1 MNRIEKNSKI
11 ENTVLLS
18 VRNLDTAFHGANGDA
33 TVVRDVSFDL
43 HAGTML
49 ALVGES
55 GSGKSVTALSLLKL
69 LPYPTAFHAQ
79 GEINYQGLDLL
90 KQSEAVLRSIRGDRI
105 AMVFQEPLTALN
117 PLHTVEKQ
125 IGEVIL
131 LHRKTLSPAAV
142 RARVIE
148 LLQQVQISDPQS
160 RLSAYPHQLSGG
172 QRQRVMIAMAIAN
185 EPEILIADE
194 PTTALDVTIAQEI
207 LQLITTLMR
216 ERNMAVLLIT
226 HDLNLVRHHA
236 DHIAVMR
243 NGSIVEQ
250 GATVD
255 VMQQPRHAYTQT
267 LLHAQPKGGPA
278 TVRDNAAELMRA
290 NKLGVRFPIKGGI
303 FRRTMGYFE
312 AIKPLD
318 ISLRAGETL
327 GIVGE
332 SGSGKTTLALAVL
345 RLIDSD
351 GEIHFNNQ
359 RLDILTQKQLR
370 PVRSN
375 IQIVFQDPFSSL
387 SPRMTIGDIIAEGLR
402 VHQRLSE
409 SEQQARVQRVLEE
422 VGLPADIINRYP
434 HEFSGGQRQRIAIAR
449 AVILEPKLIVL
460 DEPTSALDRSV
471 QVQIVDLLRELQ
483 RSHNLSY
490 LFISHDLAVV
500 RAMSHRVV
508 VMHEG
513 NIVEEGMTEQI
524 FSAPQHAYTQRLVQS
539 AFK

>member
-1 MNRIEKNSKI
+1 MSEMEPKAEA
-11 ENTVLLS
+11 ENTALLS
-18 VRNLDTAFHGANGDA
+18 VRHLDTAFHGADGDV
-33 TVVRDVSFDL
+33 TVVRDVSFEL
-43 HAGTML
+43 QAGTLL

-69 LPYPTAFHAQ
+69 LPYPTAFHAR
-79 GEINYQGLDLL
+79 GEVHYKGLDLL
-90 KQSEAVLRSIRGDRI
+90 RQSDAMLRGIRGNRI

-117 PLHTVEKQ
+117 PLHSVEKQ

-131 LHRKTLSPAAV
+131 LHKPTLPASAV

-160 RLSAYPHQLSGG
+160 RLSSYPHQLSGG

-207 LQLITTLMR
+207 LQLITKLMR

-226 HDLNLVRHHA
+226 HDLNLVRHYA
-236 DHIAVMR
+236 DHVAVMR
-243 NGSIVEQ
+243 NGSVVEL
-250 GATVD
+250 GATND
-255 VMQQPRHAYTQT
+255 VMQDPQHAYTQT
-267 LLHAQPKGGPA
+267 LLRAQPKGEPA
-278 TVRDNAAELMRA
+278 AVPDDAAELMRA
-290 NKLGVRFPIKGGI
+290 DKLGVRFPIKGGI
-303 FRRTMGYFE
+303 FRRTTGFVE

-318 ISLRAGETL
+318 ISLRCGETL

-345 RLIDSD
+345 RLVESY
-351 GEIHFNNQ
+351 GAIHFNNQ
-359 RLDILTQKQLR
+359 RLDQLTQKQLR
-370 PVRSN
+370 PIRSD

-387 SPRMTIGDIIAEGLR
+387 SPRMTIGDIIAEGLL
-402 VHQRLSE
+402 VHHRLGA

-422 VGLPADIINRYP
+422 VGLPAGIINRYP

-471 QVQIVDLLRELQ
+471 QVQIVELLRQLQ
-483 RSHNLSY
+483 RTHGLSY

-508 VMHEG
+508 VMREG
-513 NIVEEGMTEQI
+513 TIVEAGATDQI
-524 FSAPQHAYTQRLVQS
+524 FTAPRHAYTQRLVQS

>member
-1 MNRIEKNSKI
+1 M
-11 ENTVLLS
+11 
-18 VRNLDTAFHGANGDA
+18 DA
-33 TVVRDVSFDL
+33 PILAVRDLRVTFETPTGPLVAVDGISFDL
-43 HAGTML
+43 HRGRTL
-49 ALVGES
+49 AIVGES

-79 GEINYQGLDLL
+79 GEVHYKGLDLL
-90 KQSEAVLRSIRGDRI
+90 KQSDAVLRGIRGNRI
-105 AMVFQEPLTALN
+105 AMIFQEPLTALN

-131 LHRKTLSPAAV
+131 LHKRTLSQAAV
-142 RARVIE
+142 RNRVIE

-160 RLSAYPHQLSGG
+160 KLAAYPHQLSGG

-194 PTTALDVTIAQEI
+194 PTTALDVTVAQEI
-207 LQLITTLMR
+207 LQLLKRLMR

-236 DHIAVMR
+236 DHVAVMR
-243 NGSIVEQ
+243 HGGIVEQ
-250 GATVD
+250 GATSD
-255 VMQQPRHAYTQT
+255 VMQNPRHEYTQA
-267 LLHAQPKGGPA
+267 LLKAQPQGEPEPVAGDA
-278 TVRDNAAELMRA
+278 DELMNA
-290 NKLGVRFPIKGGI
+290 VGLNVRFPIKSGV
-303 FRRTMGYFE
+303 FRRVTGFFE
-312 AIKPLD
+312 AVKPLD
-318 ISLRAGETL
+318 IALRSGETL

-345 RLIDSD
+345 RLIDST
-351 GEIHFNNQ
+351 GAIHFNGQ
-359 RLDILTQKQLR
+359 RIDQLTQKQLR
-370 PVRSN
+370 PLRSD
-375 IQIVFQDPFSSL
+375 IQVVFQDPFSSL
-387 SPRMTIGDIIAEGLR
+387 SPRMTIGDIVAEGLR
-402 VHQRLSE
+402 VHHRLGAA
-409 SEQQARVQRVLEE
+409 EQQVRVTRVLDE
-422 VGLPADIINRYP
+422 VGLPSSIVNRYP

-449 AVILEPKLIVL
+449 ALILEPKLIVL

-471 QVQIVDLLRELQ
+471 QVQIVDLLRNLQ
-483 RSHNLSY
+483 RTHGLSY

-513 NIVEEGMTEQI
+513 RIVEAGAATQI

-539 AFK
+539 ALK

>member
-1 MNRIEKNSKI
+1 MNITDNDLATAKAP
-11 ENTVLLS
+11 LLS
-18 VRNLDTAFHGANGDA
+18 VRHLDTGFHSADGDVTA
-33 TVVRDVSFDL
+33 VHDVSFDL
-43 HAGTML
+43 HAGNMF

-55 GSGKSVTALSLLKL
+55 GSGKSVTALSMLRL
-69 LPYPTAFHAQ
+69 LPYPTAFHAH
-79 GEINYQGLDLL
+79 GEVSYRGIDLL
-90 KQSEAVLRSIRGDRI
+90 KQSEAMLRDIRGNRI
-105 AMVFQEPLTALN
+105 AMIFQEPLTALN

-131 LHRKTLSPAAV
+131 LHKRTLSAAAV
-142 RARVIE
+142 RSRVIE

-160 RLSAYPHQLSGG
+160 KLEAYPHQLSGG

-207 LQLITTLMR
+207 LQLIMRLMR

-236 DHIAVMR
+236 DRVAVMR
-243 NGSIVEQ
+243 HGSIVEQ
-250 GATVD
+250 GATID
-255 VMQQPRHAYTQT
+255 VMQKPQHEYTQA
-267 LLHAQPKGGPA
+267 LLLAQPKGEPTPVSADAG
-278 TVRDNAAELMRA
+278 ELMRA
-290 NKLGVRFPIKGGI
+290 SGLGVKFPIKSGI
-303 FRRTMGYFE
+303 FRRAKSFFE

-318 ISLRAGETL
+318 ISLRCGETL

-345 RLIDSD
+345 RLIDSH
-351 GEIHFNNQ
+351 GQIHFNGH
-359 RLDILTQKQLR
+359 RLDTLTQKQLR
-370 PVRSN
+370 PLRREV
-375 IQIVFQDPFSSL
+375 QIVFQDPFSSL

-402 VHQRLSE
+402 VHRRLSA
-409 SEQQARVQRVLEE
+409 SERLARVMRVLEE
-422 VGLPADIINRYP
+422 VGLPADIVNRYP

-449 AVILEPKLIVL
+449 ALILEPKLIVL

-471 QVQIVDLLRELQ
+471 QVQIVDLLRNLQ
-483 RSHNLSY
+483 RTHGLSY

-513 NIVEEGMTEQI
+513 HIVETGTAEQI
-524 FSAPQHAYTQRLVQS
+524 FSTPQHAYTQRLVQS
-539 AFK
+539 ALK